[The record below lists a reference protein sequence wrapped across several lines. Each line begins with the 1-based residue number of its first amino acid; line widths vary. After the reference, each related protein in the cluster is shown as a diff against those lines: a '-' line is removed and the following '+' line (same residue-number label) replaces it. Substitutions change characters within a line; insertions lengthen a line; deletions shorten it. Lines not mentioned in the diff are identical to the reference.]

1 MIDKG
6 LAGCRGHESAA
17 NCNESYESSHTI
29 LRARHNRATDI
40 LSECSPCSGSLS
52 PGAQSLELDGWR
64 LDLLSR
70 QIASFRQR
78 ASVAIDDLR
87 AWEGAEVEFLR
98 PQKWSPREVF
108 DRFSRLPPSP
118 MRSRA
123 YRSVTQYLLNNEQRK
138 GLREFE
144 VFMAFSYAVPLGIES
159 ADVDMLDPNS
169 SSPPAPDIRCR
180 LSGGTHFFE
189 LAEVIQGNIAEASSR
204 KNREAIWNT
213 GKHVVAMWDTLWDTF
228 TKKLG
233 KHYEPSARPRTLLL
247 YYDRGDSYW
256 ECLQPVVSERTE
268 ELRMALLKAAT
279 FENVFLFD
287 VRLQQILEW
296 FTTAPVI
303 TEP

>member
-1 MIDKG
+1 
-6 LAGCRGHESAA
+6 
-17 NCNESYESSHTI
+17 
-29 LRARHNRATDI
+29 
-40 LSECSPCSGSLS
+40 
-52 PGAQSLELDGWR
+52 
-64 LDLLSR
+64 
-70 QIASFRQR
+70 
-78 ASVAIDDLR
+78 
-87 AWEGAEVEFLR
+87 
-98 PQKWSPREVF
+98 
-108 DRFSRLPPSP
+108 

-159 ADVDMLDPNS
+159 ADVDMLHPNS

-180 LSGGTHFFE
+180 LSSGTHFFE
-189 LAEVIQGNIAEASSR
+189 LAEVIQGNIAEASSQ

-233 KHYEPSARPRTLLL
+233 KHYELSARPRTLLL

-256 ECLQPVVSERTE
+256 GCLRPVVNERAE
-268 ELRMALLKAAT
+268 ELRTALIKAAT

-287 VRLQQILEW
+287 VRRQQILEW